1 MLNDLDGCGDRP
13 AAICRYAAVV
23 AALLAA
29 IVTDALHAQTAHA
42 RFAAAKS
49 IECRFTSQAVATW
62 KNGAPQIDVKPS
74 TLSLR
79 FDAINTDDG
88 TARVVGMFG
97 PSDIIVR
104 LSEDTLHLIQSFREG
119 PLYVTTVFPKETQ
132 PGRFQSVHTRHEWTA
147 VALPGYTSSPEQYYG
162 DCQITP

>member
-1 MLNDLDGCGDRP
+1 MIALSR
-13 AAICRYAAVV
+13 AAVV
-23 AALLAA
+23 VLFATIVADPLQAQSAHDRLAGAKA
-29 IVTDALHAQTAHA
+29 IN
-42 RFAAAKS
+42 
-49 IECRFTSQAVATW
+49 CRFTTNVVAAW
-62 KNGAPQIDVKPS
+62 KNGVPQVDVKPS

-79 FDAINTDDG
+79 FESINTDDG

-119 PLYVTTVFPKETQ
+119 PLYATTVFPKETQ
-132 PGRFQSVHTRHEWTA
+132 SGRFQAVHTRHEWTA

-162 DCQITP
+162 DCQVSP

>member
-1 MLNDLDGCGDRP
+1 MF
-13 AAICRYAAVV
+13 V
-23 AALLAA
+23 ALLAV
-29 IVTDALHAQTAHA
+29 ICTDALHAQTAHA

-62 KNGAPQIDVKPS
+62 KNGVPQVDVKPS
-74 TLSLR
+74 TLSMR
-79 FDAINTDDG
+79 FEGIDTDDG

-119 PLYVTTVFPKETQ
+119 PLYATTVFPKETQ
-132 PGRFQSVHTRHEWTA
+132 AGRFQAVHTRHEWTA
-147 VALPGYTSSPEQYYG
+147 VVLPGYTSSPEQYYG
-162 DCQITP
+162 DCQVSP

>member
-1 MLNDLDGCGDRP
+1 VLKDIDRCGGSPVTTR
-13 AAICRYAAVV
+13 RHAAVFAV
-23 AALLAA
+23 VCALTF
-29 IVTDALHAQTAHA
+29 TDALQAQPAHPRLA
-42 RFAAAKS
+42 GAKS
-49 IECRFTSQAVATW
+49 IDCRFTAQAVATW
-62 KNGAPQIDVKPS
+62 KNGVPQIDVKPS

-79 FDAINTDDG
+79 FESINTDDG

-119 PLYVTTVFPKETQ
+119 PLYATTVFPKETQ
-132 PGRFQSVHTRHEWTA
+132 PGRFQAVHTRHEWTA

-162 DCQITP
+162 DCQVTP

>member
-1 MLNDLDGCGDRP
+1 VLNNIDRCGESP
-13 AAICRYAAVV
+13 VASCKYLAVV
-23 AALLAA
+23 VAVFAVIL
-29 IVTDALHAQTAHA
+29 TDTLHAQTAHA
-42 RFAAAKS
+42 RFAGAKS
-49 IECRFTSQAVATW
+49 IDCRFTSQAVGTW
-62 KNGAPQIDVKPS
+62 KNGAPQIEVKPS

-79 FDAINTDDG
+79 FDGINTDDG

-119 PLYVTTVFPKETQ
+119 PLYATTVFPKETQ
-132 PGRFQSVHTRHEWTA
+132 PGRFQAVHTRHEWTA

-162 DCQITP
+162 DCQVSP